1 MPERGWKAISLREG
15 TYSMLQDRLQREG
28 DQVETWDT
36 LLNRYLIDSQSNTTP
51 LDSQPKFVQ
60 ASDMLTTE
68 DREEL
73 SKLKEHLDKLS
84 QTKSARPVYARQA
97 AALSKILNVP
107 VPP

>member
-15 TYSMLQDRLQREG
+15 TYSMLQNRQQREG

-36 LLNRYLIDSQSNTTP
+36 LLNRIL
-51 LDSQPKFVQ
+51 LDSQPKTVQIDSQTEFVQ
-60 ASDMLTTE
+60 ASNMLTTE